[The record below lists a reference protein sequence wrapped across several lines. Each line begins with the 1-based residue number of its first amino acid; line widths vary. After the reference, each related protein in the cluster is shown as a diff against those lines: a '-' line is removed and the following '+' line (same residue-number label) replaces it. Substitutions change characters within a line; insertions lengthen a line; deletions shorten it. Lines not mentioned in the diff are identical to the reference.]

1 MIENASWMSFGQHN
15 SLPVRQQFIDTEL
28 SSTVLL
34 NISFSYALTK
44 GIVFSPLISTGES
57 TAERKTKK
65 KRYVSNDGKMCS
77 YLSVGSCTWVLQQA
91 VWEGCV
97 WKLKGKIVN
106 ADFDAAAFS
115 LVTDVC
121 IADTWENS
129 ILPCPKTLKFFVF
142 CFLILFF
149 HTDSFI
155 SCDFALVE
163 IFLFLPQSSS
173 GS

>member
-121 IADTWENS
+121 IADTWENFYS
-129 ILPCPKTLKFFVF
+129 SLSKNSWILCLLFFDSFFSYWLFYLLWF
-142 CFLILFF
+142 CFSRNLLVFA
-149 HTDSFI
+149 SKFI
-155 SCDFALVE
+155 R
-163 IFLFLPQSSS
+163 
-173 GS
+173 